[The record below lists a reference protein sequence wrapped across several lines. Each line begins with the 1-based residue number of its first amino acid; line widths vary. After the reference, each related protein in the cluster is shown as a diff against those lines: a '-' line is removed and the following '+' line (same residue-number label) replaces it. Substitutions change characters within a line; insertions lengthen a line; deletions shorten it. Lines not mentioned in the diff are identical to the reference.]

1 MRSKPACPISNTSY
15 VSASLSEAQLLAC
28 ADYLLDGLYHP
39 MLLTDAR
46 GVMREGYRYE
56 LADADAPIELKGT
69 VYSEMKAETSL
80 STLSRVLAKKA
91 LYPGSRFAAFNGGD
105 PDVIPEMSWQEMKD
119 FHDKYYHP
127 SNLLMVLY
135 GKLDPAP
142 FLELID
148 GVIRQFDRREIALTD
163 AGYSPLTGNVEE
175 RRTIP
180 VSADSPEE
188 AYIYYDIPLDGL
200 SDHELDVLSL
210 YCGMYVSDG
219 APLSNLFMRQ
229 LPFAMPNCELIT
241 TGPVPALRFT
251 VVGALEEEAEL
262 ARSLLAEGLAQTA
275 AQGLNED
282 MMKAAATSFRLD
294 MIQVREDN
302 HKGIAMAT
310 TIATLWGP
318 QGDLMAYADNDRLV
332 EQVVELADAEA
343 LRGIA
348 EKYLAEPAVSSYG
361 LYVSAPGEL
370 EAKNAEEEARLVQM
384 KEEMSD
390 EEIEA
395 LVARTQDFYEWT
407 AVSAEKSMI
416 DAVKVVDAQE
426 LPEELVRYEA
436 EECVQDGVRVIR
448 ADVDCDD
455 LVEGTLF
462 FTADHIPYAQYNVPD
477 TYISMLGSL
486 NTQNYT
492 TDALQTASQ
501 QISNSVSVSR
511 YSLNIEGVGVRPV
524 IAVNWSC
531 LPENIDACYALAH
544 ELIWNSDP
552 SDLDGA
558 RMAAVES
565 NQMFAMVNGM
575 EPSAPLLKLL
585 PCYMN
590 DAIRFDSR
598 LQNKKRTWLPSTGDH
613 MHLCPH
619 RPKQRPAR
627 RSSCMDQCSSIQ
639 A

>member
-1 MRSKPACPISNTSY
+1 MRSRPACPISNTSY

-39 MLLTDAR
+39 MILTDAR
-46 GVMREGYRYE
+46 GLMREGYRYE
-56 LADADAPIELKGT
+56 LADAL
-69 VYSEMKAETSL
+69 
-80 STLSRVLAKKA
+80 
-91 LYPGSRFAAFNGGD
+91 
-105 PDVIPEMSWQEMKD
+105 
-119 FHDKYYHP
+119 
-127 SNLLMVLY
+127 
-135 GKLDPAP
+135 
-142 FLELID
+142 
-148 GVIRQFDRREIALTD
+148 
-163 AGYSPLTGNVEE
+163 
-175 RRTIP
+175 
-180 VSADSPEE
+180 
-188 AYIYYDIPLDGL
+188 
-200 SDHELDVLSL
+200 
-210 YCGMYVSDG
+210 
-219 APLSNLFMRQ
+219 
-229 LPFAMPNCELIT
+229 
-241 TGPVPALRFT
+241 
-251 VVGALEEEAEL
+251 
-262 ARSLLAEGLAQTA
+262 
-275 AQGLNED
+275 
-282 MMKAAATSFRLD
+282 
-294 MIQVREDN
+294 
-302 HKGIAMAT
+302 
-310 TIATLWGP
+310 
-318 QGDLMAYADNDRLV
+318 
-332 EQVVELADAEA
+332 ELADAEA
-343 LRGIA
+343 LRGVA
-348 EKYLAEPAVSSYG
+348 EKYLAEPAISSSG

-390 EEIEA
+390 EEIEV

-416 DAVKVVDAQE
+416 NAVKVVDAQE

-531 LPENIDACYALAH
+531 LPENLDACYELAH

-552 SDLDGA
+552 SDVDHA

-565 NQMFAMVNGM
+565 NQMFAMVNSM
-575 EPSAPLLKLL
+575 VPSAPLLKLL

-590 DAIRFDSR
+590 DAIRFDAR

-619 RPKQRPAR
+619 RPEQRPTR
-627 RSSCMDQCSSIQ
+627 RSSCTDQCSSIQ